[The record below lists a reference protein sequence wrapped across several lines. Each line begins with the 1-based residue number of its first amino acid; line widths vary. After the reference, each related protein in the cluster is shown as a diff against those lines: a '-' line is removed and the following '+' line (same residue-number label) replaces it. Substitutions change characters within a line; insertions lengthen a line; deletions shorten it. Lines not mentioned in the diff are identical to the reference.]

1 MMSDKLKLGDM
12 GYFKDCT
19 TVYEDHSPIY
29 FGIVIE
35 VGEAYRT
42 DYSPLYSV
50 MCADGMMRDFFDM
63 ERYKK
68 EETDVEQW

>member
-1 MMSDKLKLGDM
+1 MSKCNLSLGDVS
-12 GYFKDCT
+12 YFKDCT

-35 VGEAYRT
+35 IGEAYRT

-50 MCADGMMRDFFDM
+50 MCTDGVMRDFFDM
-63 ERYKK
+63 ERHKK
-68 EETDVEQW
+68 AETDVEQW